1 MNAIL
6 DFIYRRRYWLLIVL
20 FVWGMLRLV
29 LDLDATLTSPPAL
42 QELVVPA
49 SQIVGGVE
57 LLSPGRVIGFTVYV
71 PNDKSTPVS
80 ALRTTGEVRG
90 VAGADAKTIVLAVPA
105 AAAPTLEAGLLNAN
119 TRLTYHLLAV
129 WPTDTPT
136 PTTTFTPTAPL
147 ISQETPTITPT
158 PTPAAG
164 KVLWALPLAKNR
176 TTLDVL
182 PAGAAARLVILA
194 DLPPGTGTG
203 TPVPPTAYTT
213 CIQLVAFLDAAGNRL
228 DAFAQAAAAL
238 VEIGAA
244 DLSSAL
250 LNLKY
255 ATDLYVVP
263 DQSCKG
269 G

>member
-6 DFIYRRRYWLLIVL
+6 DFLYRRRYWLLIVL

-119 TRLTYHLLAV
+119 TKLTYHLLAV
-129 WPTDTPT
+129 WPTVTPT
-136 PTTTFTPTAPL
+136 PTATFTPTVAIPNPL
-147 ISQETPTITPT
+147 ETPTITPT

-164 KVLWALPLAKNR
+164 KVFWTLPLEKNR
-176 TTLDVL
+176 APLDVL
-182 PAGAAARLVILA
+182 PAGAPARLVILTQMPLGA
-194 DLPPGTGTG
+194 TAG
-203 TPVPPTAYTT
+203 TPAPPTAYTT
-213 CIQLVAFLDAAGNRL
+213 CLNLVNASD
-228 DAFAQAAAAL
+228 QAAAVL

-244 DLSSAL
+244 DLSNVL
-250 LNLKY
+250 LHLKY
-255 ATDLYVVP
+255 ATDLYLVP

-269 G
+269 